1 MSNRAVMV
9 VLGYTGLVPFFG
21 FCMGAWW
28 LTDWP
33 AALSRQGFII
43 YSLGIL
49 SFLGG
54 TLWGRVQGLESANIA
69 RLLVSNGVVL
79 FAVVAVLTAQAWL
92 ASVALMAGYLALLWY
107 ERESEVLP
115 EWYAT
120 MRLRLTAGVVLAHL
134 LFFAMQ
140 SYQSAQ

>member
-1 MSNRAVMV
+1 MSNKAIML
-9 VLGYTGLVPFFG
+9 VLGYGGLVPFFA

-54 TLWGRVQGLESANIA
+54 TLWGRVQGVENPNMT

-79 FAVVAVLTAQAWL
+79 FGVFSVLTAQVWL
-92 ASVALMAGYLALLWY
+92 AALALMTGYLALLWY
-107 ERESEVLP
+107 ERGSEVLP
-115 EWYAT
+115 GWYTT
-120 MRLRLTAGVVLAHL
+120 MRYRLTAGVVSAHL
-134 LFFAMQ
+134 LFFMLQ
-140 SYQSAQ
+140 SYQSAS

>member
-1 MSNRAVMV
+1 
-9 VLGYTGLVPFFG
+9 
-21 FCMGAWW
+21 
-28 LTDWP
+28 
-33 AALSRQGFII
+33 
-43 YSLGIL
+43 
-49 SFLGG
+49 
-54 TLWGRVQGLESANIA
+54 VQGLESANIA

-92 ASVALMAGYLALLWY
+92 ASVALMGGYLALLWY

-115 EWYAT
+115 EWYAK